1 MSDFLFNRS
10 SILSG
15 IGSTI
20 DLFGIS
26 PSYNMSK
33 NCVDADRRDYQAD
46 IAALRADMDSAI
58 ALLELDC
65 RE

>member
-26 PSYNMSK
+26 PSYNTTK
-33 NCVDADRRDYQAD
+33 NGIDADRRACQAD
-46 IAALRADMDSAI
+46 IAALRADMVSAI